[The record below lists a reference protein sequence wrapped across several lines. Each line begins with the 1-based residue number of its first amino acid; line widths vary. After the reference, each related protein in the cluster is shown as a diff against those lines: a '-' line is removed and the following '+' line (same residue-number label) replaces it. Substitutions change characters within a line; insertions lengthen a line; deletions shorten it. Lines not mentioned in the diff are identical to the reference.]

1 MKISTQRLLTAIALI
16 ALCMTPVA
24 FAGKV
29 YKWIDKDG
37 NVQYSAQKPADNAQ
51 EMNIK
56 SKSSA
61 HEEEPAEESADAE
74 SADKKK
80 ESNEDKVTVSS
91 EKEAAEIE
99 KKNAEVRKKNCSI
112 AKKRLATINAGG
124 RLYEVNEQGERS
136 YWDDATRSSKLSEA
150 QGQVDEWCKDE

>member
-1 MKISTQRLLTAIALI
+1 MKISKQRLVFGIALI
-16 ALCMTPVA
+16 TLCMAPAT

-56 SKSSA
+56 TKPT
-61 HEEEPAEESADAE
+61 EEAAEDSETSAE
-74 SADKKK
+74 SETDEKKQDAK
-80 ESNEDKVTVSS
+80 DDTVKVSN

-99 KKNAEVRKKNCSI
+99 KKNEEARKKNCST
-112 AKKRLATINAGG
+112 AKKRLATINVGG

-136 YWDDATRSSKLSEA
+136 YWDDATRAAKLAEA
-150 QGQVDEWCKDE
+150 QSQVDEWCKE